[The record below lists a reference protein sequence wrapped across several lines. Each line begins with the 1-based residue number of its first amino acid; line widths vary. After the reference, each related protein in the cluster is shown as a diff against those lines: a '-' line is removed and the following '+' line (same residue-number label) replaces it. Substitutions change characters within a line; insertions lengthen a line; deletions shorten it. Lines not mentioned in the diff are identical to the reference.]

1 MDAIPRKL
9 QFKVNLC
16 HKLSQAKFNQVMET
30 LWAQYSHLQDG
41 EHNDLWNV
49 CCKDLRKGLNVIK

>member
-30 LWAQYSHLQDG
+30 LWAQYSHL
-41 EHNDLWNV
+41 
-49 CCKDLRKGLNVIK
+49 